1 MFHKQ
6 KNQRIP
12 KNVHRYWK
20 PKKERYMELSKDK
33 KETFLG
39 KKTKRIIEDI
49 QTTESSILNRP
60 ISETE
65 AYIEN
70 EKKYLINYESSSN
83 KYENAEDII
92 KEHAN
97 KNKTKIKKG
106 QIEQGL
112 SQFNR
117 KLPLKSGKNDKLN
130 IAEKNQFN
138 FTQKGNSQN
147 NEESERYDE
156 DNSSKE
162 NQIDSN
168 EEESNIK
175 GKNKQ
180 KYLNKKKRHTLE
192 NPENDIITNEVKGNN
207 NSDDEESFENKNT
220 NNRHENANYLLV
232 KKSDNPN
239 VVSREEF
246 NTLNAKFETLNNSFL
261 NFKKKM
267 LKLAGVQGEINY
279 QNEKYIKNNL
289 CVKIDNL
296 NYKYEVLINSYR
308 VLFIRKLSNIFL
320 DEIYEQHGSHF
331 KTFEFKYKKKKHKIT
346 ACVCDINGVGFRNIN
361 LIVDFLKHIK
371 IRASSI
377 IHMEDKEIK
386 FKKEILFDYLNR
398 ELEKD
403 NIGRDNSLSLKD
415 AISLVFRPKKE
426 KIIPQKENTHYEKM
440 KKIFQKEK
448 EDNNHPEKT
457 KFKKERKNE
466 NKYKADNYD
475 ENDEEEERIKK
486 ILSGDESLFETN
498 LSSQL
503 DLLLQKIELNRDIV
517 NPLKK
522 IDELKKITPEFFFD
536 SWKNSFTNEKFKNH
550 PTYKYYVNPDNITS
564 AKNLGI
570 YLEEL
575 LQGIN
580 INLEKKD
587 PSELE
592 QKVENE

>member
-1 MFHKQ
+1 M
-6 KNQRIP
+6 
-12 KNVHRYWK
+12 
-20 PKKERYMELSKDK
+20 
-33 KETFLG
+33 
-39 KKTKRIIEDI
+39 
-49 QTTESSILNRP
+49 
-60 ISETE
+60 
-65 AYIEN
+65 
-70 EKKYLINYESSSN
+70 
-83 KYENAEDII
+83 
-92 KEHAN
+92 
-97 KNKTKIKKG
+97 
-106 QIEQGL
+106 
-112 SQFNR
+112 
-117 KLPLKSGKNDKLN
+117 
-130 IAEKNQFN
+130 
-138 FTQKGNSQN
+138 
-147 NEESERYDE
+147 
-156 DNSSKE
+156 
-162 NQIDSN
+162 
-168 EEESNIK
+168 
-175 GKNKQ
+175 
-180 KYLNKKKRHTLE
+180 
-192 NPENDIITNEVKGNN
+192 
-207 NSDDEESFENKNT
+207 
-220 NNRHENANYLLV
+220 
-232 KKSDNPN
+232 
-239 VVSREEF
+239 
-246 NTLNAKFETLNNSFL
+246 
-261 NFKKKM
+261 
-267 LKLAGVQGEINY
+267 QGEINY

-331 KTFEFKYKKKKHKIT
+331 KTFEFKYNRKKHKIT

-486 ILSGDESLFETN
+486 ILSGDENLFETN

-536 SWKNSFTNEKFKNH
+536 SWKNSFINEGFKSH
-550 PTYKYYVNPDNITS
+550 KTYKYFVNPDNITS

-575 LQGIN
+575 LQGTSIS
-580 INLEKKD
+580 LEKKD
-587 PSELE
+587 PSKLE